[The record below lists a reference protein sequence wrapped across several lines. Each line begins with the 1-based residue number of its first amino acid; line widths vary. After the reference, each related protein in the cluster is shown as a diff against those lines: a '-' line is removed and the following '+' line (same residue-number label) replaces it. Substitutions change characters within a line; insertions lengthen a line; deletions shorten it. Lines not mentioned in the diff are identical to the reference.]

1 MARRLLVSDG
11 TLAQECQP
19 DAFKI
24 AVGGVV
30 KQILKAS
37 CVENGIVRQF
47 WPPTPGDGSDPRIN
61 WTSDA
66 LIVSESVADPADSFA
81 SIDFSRS
88 LGTYAFKA
96 YPNADGVDSYLS
108 PALDGTAG
116 DDGKYL
122 IKAVQ
127 ISGDPITGI
136 VGYNPGMMTF
146 DGATGFYKSASQTIS
161 GNIMTIVGRFTAP
174 SQTVAQ
180 DIIRIRDTAGAAPN
194 RFLASVNPNNHATPD
209 RRDCLEIL
217 IQDSSA
223 VSICRLQSLTDVNDG
238 LEHTFFF
245 SYNFATAAFVY
256 KVDGVNADDVGS
268 AGRIA
273 PTTGIPPTG
282 TGFNVSIGSS
292 NGATP
297 GNFHNGKIGYIGY
310 HEVTATWSDF
320 FETDGSPKELDEVT
334 WTEWGAQPLYWE
346 DQGEMD
352 AQLGSTGNMAVNGTI
367 TGPTGGTALWTDL
380 NSASEFVYSLDQT
393 VVGVLGAVV
402 EITIAADDGAG
413 LPESGTEVVKSI
425 TFSSEVRDENKV
437 IWSPTQY
444 DLVEIKESV
453 DATCDLIFN
462 PSGFAIGDADTSGS
476 FNEAWHQ
483 DSPNVLVR
491 DIIDRFANQ
500 IVDRFGNIVSSRAAE
515 YTVNVTLVSGTAP
528 TGSALGVELSLD
540 DIHQWTLSATS
551 GENLVNALDV
561 TVSDGVT
568 PITKRITMNS
578 QRTEESATPVWTT
591 DEWTLSDVAFPQA
604 LALIA
609 DYTITFPVAADATG
623 RVDNASGGGVQE
635 TDAWLPGGETAADYE
650 VMLLNTSGADGL
662 ISHTSGVWYSLASQ
676 QQFIIQYA
684 TVAGLRAREYT
695 ASIRKIGDIAVVK
708 VVNLITAGDDG
719 STPP

>member
-11 TLAQECQP
+11 TLAQEAQP
-19 DAFKI
+19 LAFKI

-47 WPPTPGDGSDPRIN
+47 WPPQAGAGDPRIV

-66 LIVSESVADPADSFA
+66 LIVIQSVADPIDSFA
-81 SIDFSRS
+81 SIIFTRAT
-88 LGTYAFKA
+88 GGYTFKA
-96 YPNADGVDSYLS
+96 YPNADGVGTYLS

-116 DDGKYL
+116 DDDKYL
-122 IKAVQ
+122 IRVDQ
-127 ISGDPITGI
+127 I
-136 VGYNPGMMTF
+136 
-146 DGATGFYKSASQTIS
+146 
-161 GNIMTIVGRFTAP
+161 
-174 SQTVAQ
+174 
-180 DIIRIRDTAGAAPN
+180 
-194 RFLASVNPNNHATPD
+194 
-209 RRDCLEIL
+209 
-217 IQDSSA
+217 
-223 VSICRLQSLTDVNDG
+223 
-238 LEHTFFF
+238 
-245 SYNFATAAFVY
+245 
-256 KVDGVNADDVGS
+256 
-268 AGRIA
+268 
-273 PTTGIPPTG
+273 
-282 TGFNVSIGSS
+282 
-292 NGATP
+292 
-297 GNFHNGKIGYIGY
+297 
-310 HEVTATWSDF
+310 
-320 FETDGSPKELDEVT
+320 
-334 WTEWGAQPLYWE
+334 
-346 DQGEMD
+346 
-352 AQLGSTGNMAVNGTI
+352 
-367 TGPTGGTALWTDL
+367 GGTALTGTLATWIDL
-380 NSASEFVYSLDQT
+380 NSAATFTWSLDKTTSGTVGAVANISIAEDNGAGSPVSGTT
-393 VVGVLGAVV
+393 VVKTV
-402 EITIAADDGAG
+402 
-413 LPESGTEVVKSI
+413 
-425 TFSSEVRDENKV
+425 TFSSEVRATSQI
-437 IWSPTQY
+437 IWSTTQY

-462 PSGFAIGDADTSGS
+462 PSGFATGDADTSGS

-528 TGSALGVELSLD
+528 TGSALGVDLSLD
-540 DIHQWTLSATS
+540 ELRQWTLSATS

-604 LALIA
+604 LALIV

-662 ISHTSGVWYSLASQ
+662 ISHTSGVWYSLVTQ

-684 TVAGLRAREYT
+684 TVAGLRTREYT
-695 ASIRKIGDIAVVK
+695 ASVRKIGDIAVAK
-708 VVNLITAGDDG
+708 VVNIITAGDDG